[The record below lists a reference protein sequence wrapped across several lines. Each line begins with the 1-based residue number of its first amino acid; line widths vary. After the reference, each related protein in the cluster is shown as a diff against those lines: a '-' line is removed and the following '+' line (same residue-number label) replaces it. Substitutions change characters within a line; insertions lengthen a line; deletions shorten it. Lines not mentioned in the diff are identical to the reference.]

1 MRRLLEILVLYQRES
16 PSKSFSY
23 PRNKSRVIL
32 PLYHD
37 ERMESNEIFFQFVV
51 HPLFLIVDDGKILG
65 IEKVPKSLKYY
76 DRTKTKL

>member
-1 MRRLLEILVLYQRES
+1 
-16 PSKSFSY
+16 
-23 PRNKSRVIL
+23 
-32 PLYHD
+32 
-37 ERMESNEIFFQFVV
+37 MESNEIFFQFVV